1 LPKGTIQAYRRGKR
15 GLARDESVDAHGN
28 LPGELTGF
36 VGRRAEL
43 ALVRQSL
50 IAARLVTLTGPGGI
64 GKTRLAQR
72 AATAARRAFRDGVW
86 LTELAG
92 LRDPALLAAE
102 LARSLGL
109 SDQAAPWGVAALTD
123 YLAVRQALLI
133 LDGCEH
139 LTDGCAVLAD
149 ALLRGCPELR
159 ILATSRHVLRV
170 AGEIT
175 IAVPPMTVPDEA
187 VPGEAGSGAPGVPG
201 DLSQYEAVRL
211 FAERAAAVLPEFV
224 IDDGN
229 GPVVAA
235 LCRRLDGIPLAI
247 ELAAGRLRSLS
258 PGQILARLDSGF
270 ELLSG
275 GGPARPPRH
284 RALEATLEWSYGL
297 LTDAE
302 QAVWRRVSV
311 FAGSFD
317 LDAAEYVC
325 AGDSVISPQ
334 SVADLI
340 DGLVAKSILLRTA
353 GQDAAAARYRLLD
366 TIGAFGLRKLRAEG
380 DEPAFRLRHFDWY
393 AALAARQGAWRAG
406 RARWLADVDSEH
418 ENLRAAL
425 EFSLSP
431 SASPGLA
438 ADGTGMA
445 CDLWGYWQ
453 THGHL
458 TEGRRI
464 LAAALELPGQPA
476 RIRCRALWIAGYLAG
491 VQVDL
496 PAARTLLE
504 AAIETARSVPDAPVR
519 AYASAYLAYV
529 LFSTGETAAHGALFD
544 TALTLHR
551 ESADPVGIAMTLL
564 FDGFIRLVSGE
575 PGEAARRFAECAER
589 CEHDGLVYFLGHA
602 RWGLAVAAWLLSD
615 YARASDLAVAGLRL
629 AGEIEDRINTAQ
641 CLEALGWIAVARQGA
656 SRALILLAAAEMV
669 RATISVRMPPALD
682 EYHAAALRAAAELMP
697 EPAVAAA
704 LARGA
709 AMTPAEAVRFGLG
722 EAAPSGPAPPGP
734 HCASSLLTRRELDV
748 AALVAQGLS
757 NSQIAAALVISSRT
771 AETHVAH
778 IMTKLGFSARSQIAA
793 WSAASGQRA
802 NGEST

>member
-1 LPKGTIQAYRRGKR
+1 
-15 GLARDESVDAHGN
+15 VDAHGN
-28 LPGELTGF
+28 LTGELTGF

-50 IAARLVTLTGPGGI
+50 SAARLVTLTGPGGI
-64 GKTRLAQR
+64 GKTRLALR
-72 AATAARRAFRDGVW
+72 AASAARRAFRDGVW

-109 SDQAAPWGVAALTD
+109 SDQAATWGVTALSDHLAA
-123 YLAVRQALLI
+123 RQALLI

-170 AGEIT
+170 AGEVT
-175 IAVPPMTVPDEA
+175 IVVPPMSVPS
-187 VPGEAGSGAPGVPG
+187 EAGPCAPGGPG
-201 DLSQYEAVRL
+201 DLSRYEAVRL
-211 FAERAAAVLPEFV
+211 FADRAATVLPEFV

-247 ELAAGRLRSLS
+247 ELATGRLRSLS

-275 GGPARPPRH
+275 GGPAQPPRH
-284 RALEATLEWSYGL
+284 RALEGTLEWSYEL
-297 LTDAE
+297 LTDTERA
-302 QAVWRRVSV
+302 AWRRVSV
-311 FAGSFD
+311 FARSFD

-325 AGDSVISPQ
+325 AGDAVISPE

-340 DGLVAKSILLRTA
+340 DSLVAKSVLLRTA

-380 DEPAFRLRHFDWY
+380 DERALRLRHFGWC
-393 AALAARQGAWRAG
+393 AALAARPGAWGPG
-406 RARWLADVDSEH
+406 RARWLAELDGEH

-431 SASPGLA
+431 SSPPDLV
-438 ADGTGMA
+438 ADGMSLA

-458 TEGRRI
+458 TEGRRV
-464 LAAALELPGQPA
+464 LAAALELPGQPP
-476 RIRCRALWIAGYLAG
+476 RIRCRALWVAGYLAI
-491 VQVDL
+491 VQADL

-504 AAIETARSVPDAPVR
+504 TAIATARSVPDAPAT
-519 AYASAYLAYV
+519 AYASAYLGYV
-529 LFSTGETAAHGALFD
+529 LFSGGETAAGRALLD
-544 TALTLHR
+544 AALTLHQ
-551 ESADPVGIAMTLL
+551 ESADAVGVAVTLL
-564 FDGFIRLVSGE
+564 FEGFIRLFSGE
-575 PGEAARRFAECAER
+575 PGEAAEWFADCARR
-589 CEHDGLVYFLGHA
+589 CEQDGTTYFLGHA
-602 RWGLAVAAWLLSD
+602 RWGLAVAAWESAD
-615 YARASDLAVAGLRL
+615 YAGASDFAAAGLRL
-629 AGEIEDRINTAQ
+629 AREIEDRINMAQ
-641 CLEALGWIAVARQGA
+641 CLEALGWIDVARRDAG
-656 SRALILLAAAEMV
+656 RALILLGAAEAV
-669 RATISVRMPPALD
+669 RSTISVLLPPALG
-682 EYHAAALRAAAELMP
+682 EYHGAAVRAASELMP
-697 EPAVAAA
+697 EPVAAAA

-709 AMTPAEAVRFGLG
+709 AMTPAEAVRFALG
-722 EAAPSGPAPPGP
+722 ETAPSGAALPAPAGAPP
-734 HCASSLLTRRELDV
+734 VLTHRELDV

-778 IMTKLGFSARSQIAA
+778 IMTKLGFSTRSQIAA
-793 WSAASGQRA
+793 WSAASG
-802 NGEST
+802 EST